1 MSVTP
6 RRLLRSVNTALL
18 ILLSAVGQLH
28 APVSEF
34 PGKGVPRDVIQVE
47 RCAVTSEDE
56 MRDDRAG
63 SRTPLVQFIC

>member
-1 MSVTP
+1 VTP

-28 APVSEF
+28 APAIEF
-34 PGKGVPRDVIQVE
+34 PGKGVPHGVAG
-47 RCAVTSEDE
+47 CAVTSEDE

-63 SRTPLVQFIC
+63 NRTPLVQLIALFALC